1 MRVRTTFGTCSSS
14 GKLAGLASPGRAS
27 ATRRAGAN
35 VAARAAGR
43 EMWYPGAEAPSHLNG
58 TLLGDYGFD
67 PLRLGTDPERL
78 KYFREAELMN
88 GRWAMMAVL
97 GIVFT
102 DAWGLPNFVEA
113 GALDYGINK
122 NVLVGIEV
130 IVMGYFEYKRIQNYQ
145 KTGEC
150 SLLGAAP
157 FDPLNLKSEETKLKE
172 LKNAR
177 LGMLAF
183 LGICSQYAVR
193 GLGPVACLKL
203 HLEDPGH
210 NNIFTSAVGPE
221 CVCAVV
227 ALSLAPMI
235 IEFYKSFETDE
246 DEDDFRPI
254 PF

>member
-1 MRVRTTFGTCSSS
+1 MMRVRTTFGTCSSS

-113 GALDYGINK
+113 GALDYGIK
-122 NVLVGIEV
+122 
-130 IVMGYFEYKRIQNYQ
+130 NYQ

-210 NNIFTSAVGPE
+210 NNIFPSAVGPE

-254 PF
+254 P